1 MRKRSIVMLGL
12 LVSIACTAR
21 TNPTPQEQVEMNK
34 HLRSAKHA
42 GAQPVVNP
50 QKEVDKKTAQSKSL

>member
-1 MRKRSIVMLGL
+1 MMRKRSIVLLGL

-21 TNPTPQEQVEMNK
+21 TNPSPQEQVEMNK

-50 QKEVDKKTAQSKSL
+50 RKEVDKKSAQSK

>member
-12 LVSIACTAR
+12 LISIACTAR

-42 GAQPVVNP
+42 GAQPAVNLR
-50 QKEVDKKTAQSKSL
+50 KEVNKKTAQSK

>member
-1 MRKRSIVMLGL
+1 MTQRSIVILGL
-12 LVSIACTAR
+12 LISIACTAR

-50 QKEVDKKTAQSKSL
+50 PKGG

>member
-1 MRKRSIVMLGL
+1 MRKISIVLLGL
-12 LVSIACTAR
+12 LLSLTCIAR
-21 TNPTPQEQVEMNK
+21 TNPTPQEQIEMNK

-50 QKEVDKKTAQSKSL
+50 QKEVDKKTAQSK